1 MRRPIA
7 GVMCLILPS
16 LAIAQAPGAAKPSMT
31 RPLYSE
37 IQDENARLRPMETV
51 SIGKRPDP
59 LRLDAP
65 TVFDPATLRLKREAG
80 QWQLWAGN
88 QLLKDFGPAEADA
101 HEALRLF
108 RELRLNG
115 RGVVGGVFEY
125 FLCDNKAPS
134 AALRSKEVVPFDLAA
149 LRVEQINGQWT
160 LRDPRIILYNFGLSQ
175 TDAKQALAIC
185 RQYGFNQIGV
195 VGHPTPT
202 LKYLLKDPNPPL
214 SFKDRQPIVPVST
227 QMQASEPTHRQLYV
241 PGTGAVG
248 SLTSFDYRRLDLR
261 RDAGEIVLFHGRIVM
276 ARFGTQEQVART
288 TMELLEQFRCTEI
301 CQFGS
306 NGFGFYLSNGRQPQG
321 SLVGVQ
327 SRSIR
332 IDRWNVKKI
341 GGAWS
346 ICEDLR
352 PLFQFGDD
360 ESAARQALIAIQ
372 HFKFDSYYPVGGGHL
387 GDAYLF
393 VRMR

>member
-7 GVMCLILPS
+7 GIIGMLVTPLAFAQPPS
-16 LAIAQAPGAAKPSMT
+16 AAKPSMV

-51 SIGKRPDP
+51 SVGKRPDP
-59 LRLDAP
+59 LRFDAP

-80 QWQLWAGN
+80 QWQLWAGT

-101 HEALRLF
+101 HEVLRLF
-108 RELRLNG
+108 RDLRLNA
-115 RGVVGGVFEY
+115 RGSVGGVFEY
-125 FLCDNKAPS
+125 FLSDNKAPS
-134 AALRSKEVVPFDLAA
+134 AALRSKEVVPFDLAT
-149 LRVEQINGQWT
+149 LRVEQINGQWV

-175 TDAKQALAIC
+175 NDAKQALAIC
-185 RQYGFNQIGV
+185 RQYGFNQIGI

-214 SFKDRQPIVPVST
+214 SFKDRQPIVPVSA
-227 QMQASEPTHRQLYV
+227 QMQASEPTRRQLYV

-248 SLTSFDYRRLDLR
+248 SVTSFNYRQLDLH
-261 RDAGEIVLFHGRIVM
+261 RDAGEFVLFHGKTVM
-276 ARFGTQEQVART
+276 ARFGAQEQVART
-288 TMELLEQFRCTEI
+288 ALELLQQFRCTEL
-301 CQFGS
+301 CEFGPG
-306 NGFGFYLSNGRQPQG
+306 GFGFYLSNGRPPQG

-327 SRSIR
+327 SRPIR
-332 IDRWNVKKI
+332 FDRWSVRKI

-352 PLFQFGDD
+352 PLFQFGDE
-360 ESAARQALIAIQ
+360 ESTARQALAAIR
-372 HFKFDSYYPVGGGHL
+372 HFQFDSYCPVGGGHL